1 MKKHLSVFACIIMIA
16 CGQDESSLD
25 ETQVVSDSQMM
36 MKPPIDSL
44 IIDTTSTK
52 PTINAT
58 IFTTGQT
65 YYSLAS
71 GYGYNYRY
79 YVSASNAVSYDRV
92 VHSTIIKGTD
102 LYFVEPVTIPAY
114 QNVSQNVII
123 LNNESSKVGTVKIR
137 ILSVLNNNVETLPI
151 YNRVDFSGVI
161 NNCFNR
167 PITLPKEPE
176 KPCKYFLGFPIY
188 ENGDGIMDCVQ

>member
-1 MKKHLSVFACIIMIA
+1 MIA